1 MQPDVYLI
9 DCVGGSHAVHR
20 SLLRV
25 KFPVLRDLADFDAV
39 ILDEVTPQEV
49 ELMVIAK
56 FLPQKKIKQLLLTFC
71 TNFMQQS

>member
-25 KFPVLRDLADFDAV
+25 NFPVLRDLADFDAV

-49 ELMVIAK
+49 ELMV
-56 FLPQKKIKQLLLTFC
+56 QLTYGMNRLHTIHVV
-71 TNFMQQS
+71 